1 MTQAKT
7 QVLAKRKHAG
17 YGEDMSP
24 NLLVRNVP
32 TEIHATLV
40 RRADAEGRS
49 LQEYVMSLL
58 KDSAGKPTMAEVM
71 AEIEANLAANP
82 VPSMSTEE
90 IVATI
95 REGREERTTR
105 LLG

>member
-1 MTQAKT
+1 MMTAKT
-7 QVLAKRKHAG
+7 QVLAKRKHPG
-17 YGEDMSP
+17 YGEGMSP
-24 NLLVRNVP
+24 NVLVRNVP
-32 TEIHATLV
+32 PEIHATLV
-40 RRADAEGRS
+40 SRAEAAGKS
-49 LQEYVMSLL
+49 LQEYVLGLL
-58 KDSAGKPTMAEVM
+58 SESAGKPTMAEVM

-82 VPSMSTEE
+82 MPSMSTEE

>member
-1 MTQAKT
+1 MTAKT
-7 QVLAKRKHAG
+7 LVLAKRKHAG
-17 YGEDMSP
+17 YGEGMSP

-40 RRADAEGRS
+40 RRAEAEGKS

-58 KDSAGKPTMAEVM
+58 KESAGKPTMAEVM

-82 VPSMSTEE
+82 MPSMSTEE

-95 REGREERTTR
+95 REGREERTKR